1 MTKNR
6 ESSILKIAFKE
17 VRMRKESVESFWSI
31 PPGQEDPRD
40 KILPM
45 IQAARRARQVEN
57 GVDTPKN
64 RDPREQPFA

>member
-1 MTKNR
+1 
-6 ESSILKIAFKE
+6 
-17 VRMRKESVESFWSI
+17 MRKESVESFWSI